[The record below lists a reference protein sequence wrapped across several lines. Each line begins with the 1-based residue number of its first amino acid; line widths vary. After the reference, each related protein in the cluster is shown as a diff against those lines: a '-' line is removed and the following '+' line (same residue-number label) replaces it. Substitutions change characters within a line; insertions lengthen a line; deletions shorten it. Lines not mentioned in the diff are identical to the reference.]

1 MASITIDELEKA
13 ARNIERI
20 STFIGER
27 RDWNV
32 GDGGETMATAIRAR
46 AGALAEVLAKKTGI
60 DPDPEIQV
68 ALPAKLAPAA
78 EISADRLSKFD
89 EFLGQLTGWFGSQ
102 VTAEMPEDCAETVQ
116 SIHSSIALMCSVTDE
131 LLAATATGQPI
142 PAIAG
147 RFVDGV
153 DSSQGLKIDPNA
165 RLVLEN
171 NELDPM
177 LQTFNGVSE
186 LTDEAKDLLGQFLA
200 SQSIELEPDD
210 LRRLHDRLLKWIE
223 GVPLNQVLVVK
234 ASGLYGKPSI
244 FSSYQPKGGIDA
256 VEEGDGD
263 QPGLLTGFRDESGE
277 E

>member
-1 MASITIDELEKA
+1 MAGITIDELEKA

-27 RDWNV
+27 RDWKV

-46 AGALAEVLAKKTGI
+46 AGALAEILAEKIGE

-68 ALPAKLAPAA
+68 DLPPKLAPAA
-78 EISADRLSKFD
+78 EISADRLAKFD
-89 EFLGQLTGWFGSQ
+89 QFLGQLTGWFAAQEPAKAPG
-102 VTAEMPEDCAETVQ
+102 DCREAIH
-116 SIHSSIALMCSVTDE
+116 SIHSSLALMCRVTDD
-131 LLAATATGQPI
+131 LLESMAADEPM

-147 RFVDGV
+147 RYVDGIG
-153 DSSQGLKIDPNA
+153 SSQDLKIDPSA
-165 RLVLEN
+165 RLVLEDTEN
-171 NELDPM
+171 KPL
-177 LQTFNGVSE
+177 LQTFKGISE
-186 LTDEAKDLLGQFLA
+186 LTDETKDLLGDFLA

-244 FSSYQPKGGIDA
+244 FSSYQPKGNIDA
-256 VEEGDGD
+256 ADEEDS
-263 QPGLLTGFRDESGE
+263 T
-277 E
+277 